1 VNRYMLIILVT
12 GLPGSGKSIVSETAR
27 EMGIPVL
34 IMGDIVREEAR
45 KRGLELLPENLSMV
59 ANDLRKKYGKEAVAL
74 FTAEKIRGLKTSGPV
89 LVDGVRS
96 LDEVAVFE
104 ELGETC
110 IIAVHASP
118 SKRFERIKGRGRP
131 GDPVTWKQFLDR
143 DLVELSWGV
152 GNVIALADYIIVNDT
167 TLEEAKDQSRRILG
181 EVVES
186 GGRGC
191 SRGRGKAYGR
201 RREG

>member
-1 VNRYMLIILVT
+1 
-12 GLPGSGKSIVSETAR
+12 
-27 EMGIPVL
+27 
-34 IMGDIVREEAR
+34 
-45 KRGLELLPENLSMV
+45 MV
-59 ANDLRKKYGKEAVAL
+59 ANDLRRKYGREAVAV
-74 FTAEKIRGLKTSGPV
+74 FTARKIRELGLEGTV

-104 ELGETC
+104 ELGDTC

-118 SKRFERIKGRGRP
+118 SKRFERIRTRGRP
-131 GDPVTWKQFLDR
+131 GDPVTWRQFLER

-152 GNVIALADYIIVNDT
+152 GNVIALADYIIVNDAALQEA
-167 TLEEAKDQSRRILG
+167 LEKSRRVIE

-191 SRGRGKAYGR
+191 SRGRGKAYGGR
-201 RREG
+201 GES

>member
-1 VNRYMLIILVT
+1 MLVILVT
-12 GLPGSGKSIVSETAR
+12 GLPGSGKSIVSEAAR
-27 EMGIPVL
+27 EKSIPVL
-34 IMGDIVREEAR
+34 VMGDVVREEAR
-45 KRGLELLPENLSMV
+45 RRGLELLPENLSMV
-59 ANDLRKKYGKEAVAL
+59 ANDLRRKYGREAVAV
-74 FTAEKIRGLKTSGPV
+74 FTARKIRELGLEGTV

-104 ELGETC
+104 ELGDTC

-118 SKRFERIKGRGRP
+118 SKRFERIRNRGRP
-131 GDPVTWKQFLDR
+131 GDPVTWRQFLER

-167 TLEEAKDQSRRILG
+167 TLQEALEKSRRVIE

-191 SRGRGKAYGR
+191 SRGRGKAYGGR
-201 RREG
+201 GES

>member
-1 VNRYMLIILVT
+1 MLVILVT
-12 GLPGSGKSIVSETAR
+12 GLPGSGKSIVSEAAR
-27 EMGIPVL
+27 EKGIPVL
-34 IMGDIVREEAR
+34 VMGDVVREEAR

-59 ANDLRKKYGKEAVAL
+59 ANDLRRKYGREAVAV
-74 FTAEKIRGLKTSGPV
+74 FTARKIQELGLEGTV

-104 ELGETC
+104 ELGDTC

-118 SKRFERIKGRGRP
+118 SRRFERIRTRGRP
-131 GDPVTWKQFLDR
+131 GDPVTWRQFLER

-152 GNVIALADYIIVNDT
+152 GNVIALADYIVVNDT
-167 TLEEAKDQSRRILG
+167 TLQEALEKSRRILG

-191 SRGRGKAYGR
+191 SRGRGKAYGGR
-201 RREG
+201 GES